1 MVTVDQHAPVYS
13 DEAKRCSDIMTL
25 HRIAGSLGK
34 WVAIRLADGGSDE
47 PAAYDTRR
55 DAVIHNA
62 NKSACM
68 YVPIL
73 PGPTSPAEASALLE
87 FARWAHRNG
96 HRIFDPS
103 DPDPVMPVR
112 DEDLRAL
119 LKRKKL

>member
-1 MVTVDQHAPVYS
+1 
-13 DEAKRCSDIMTL
+13 MTL

-34 WVAIRLADGGSDE
+34 WVAIRLSDGGTDE

-68 YVPIL
+68 FVPIL
-73 PGPTSPAEASALLE
+73 PGSAPAAEASALLE

-96 HRIFDPS
+96 HRIFDPA

-112 DEDLRAL
+112 REELTAL
-119 LKRKKL
+119 MQTKVRL